1 MERFGR
7 WKLFLSSVTHDQKLT
22 YRAGLD
28 DPTKSSRP
36 STETHSLT
44 YPTTQN
50 FSTMQLKLVAVL
62 FALAQVAPLVQ
73 AAPVDSAPGGH
84 GGHDDFKCVSDT
96 SFMRGGYEIQCAPGT
111 YCEDVGAEG
120 GSPCVSESS
129 GGGESCPLNVD
140 TPGAD
145 TTALGSDVQPTLTGL
160 GDANVTGGEPT
171 AAVTGHVS
179 DATATA
185 EGPAETDVA
194 ATMTDAAPGGPSATD
209 VEPTAPIGA
218 VSDATATA
226 DGPAATSDGPAI
238 EPSGSSIT
246 NATAMD
252 PTGSDLAVT
261 GPTETGAA
269 PADTTADGAPT
280 VAAAFMRDRPKNG
293 DWNAPAVPTADQVV
307 PTTTATVP
315 GAPDTAVVPAP
326 VTSAA
331 LPVNQTAVIAMDSA
345 VVPTAAAPAPG
356 VFETTEHE
364 APFVTFQTAG
374 GSTPGSCGT
383 PLGTMHAALC
393 ESGIGNALLIHVNPI
408 LMIGSQLI
416 PYTTRM
422 VESLMGTVTAV
433 RSV

>member
-7 WKLFLSSVTHDQKLT
+7 WKLFLSSVTHDQKLA

-28 DPTKSSRP
+28 ISTKPSRS

-44 YPTTQN
+44 YPTAQN

-73 AAPVDSAPGGH
+73 AAPVEPAPGGH

-96 SFMRGGYEIQCAPGT
+96 SFMRGGHEIQCAPGT

-129 GGGESCPLNVD
+129 GGGESCPLDVD

-145 TTALGSDVQPTLTGL
+145 TTALGPDVQPTLTGL
-160 GDANVTGGEPT
+160 GDTNVPGGEPT
-171 AAVTGHVS
+171 AAITGPAS

-185 EGPAETDVA
+185 DGPAETDVA

-293 DWNAPAVPTADQVV
+293 NWNAPAVPTADQVV

-315 GAPDTAVVPAP
+315 GVPDTPDVPVAASS
-326 VTSAA
+326 TA
-331 LPVNQTAVIAMDSA
+331 LPASSDAAIANPGATTSTGAIAAVATSELA
-345 VVPTAAAPAPG
+345 VPGTSSVPTGIDGSVHTAAEVPYQEIPPPPPEG
-356 VFETTEHE
+356 GGTCRFR
-364 APFVTFQTAG
+364 AG
-374 GSTPGSCGT
+374 GS
-383 PLGTMHAALC
+383 
-393 ESGIGNALLIHVNPI
+393 
-408 LMIGSQLI
+408 
-416 PYTTRM
+416 
-422 VESLMGTVTAV
+422 
-433 RSV
+433 

>member
-7 WKLFLSSVTHDQKLT
+7 WKLFLSSVTHDQKLA

-28 DPTKSSRP
+28 NPRKSSRT

-50 FSTMQLKLVAVL
+50 FSIMQLKLVAIL

-73 AAPVDSAPGGH
+73 AAPVESAPGGH

-111 YCEDVGAEG
+111 YCEDVGAVG
-120 GSPCVSESS
+120 GSPCVSDDS
-129 GGGESCPLNVD
+129 GGGESCPLDVD
-140 TPGAD
+140 TPGTD
-145 TTALGSDVQPTLTGL
+145 TTALGPDVQPTFTGL

-171 AAVTGHVS
+171 AAVTGPAS

-185 EGPAETDVA
+185 GGPAETDVA
-194 ATMTDAAPGGPSATD
+194 VTMTDAAPGGPSPTD
-209 VEPTAPIGA
+209 VVATGA
-218 VSDATATA
+218 VSNATATA
-226 DGPAATSDGPAI
+226 DGPAAASDGPAI

-246 NATAMD
+246 GAASMD

-269 PADTTADGAPT
+269 PAETTADGAPT

-315 GAPDTAVVPAP
+315 GVPDTPVVPVAASS
-326 VTSAA
+326 TA
-331 LPVNQTAVIAMDSA
+331 LPASSDAVIANPGATTSTGA
-345 VVPTAAAPAPG
+345 VAAVATSELAVPGISSVPTGIDGSVHTAAEVPYQ
-356 VFETTEHE
+356 ETPPPPSGGGGTCR
-364 APFVTFQTAG
+364 FRVG
-374 GSTPGSCGT
+374 GS
-383 PLGTMHAALC
+383 
-393 ESGIGNALLIHVNPI
+393 
-408 LMIGSQLI
+408 
-416 PYTTRM
+416 
-422 VESLMGTVTAV
+422 
-433 RSV
+433 